1 MDYEIMFIKVAIMN
15 IEVISCALN
24 SILFWNATNS
34 CTTEFGYNEYA
45 AYNKCSYANKITNQ
59 ITNANQ

>member
-1 MDYEIMFIKVAIMN
+1 MDYEIMFIKMA
-15 IEVISCALN
+15 
-24 SILFWNATNS
+24 ILFWNTTIS

-45 AYNKCSYANKITNQ
+45 AYSKCSYANKITNQ